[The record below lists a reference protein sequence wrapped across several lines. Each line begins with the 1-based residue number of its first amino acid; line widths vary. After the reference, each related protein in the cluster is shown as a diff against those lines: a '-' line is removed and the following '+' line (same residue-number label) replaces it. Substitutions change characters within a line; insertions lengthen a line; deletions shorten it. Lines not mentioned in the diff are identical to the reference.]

1 MMEPDLENIEQT
13 ETPLLIPPE
22 SLHLE
27 PMDEDTDVD
36 MPELVDESD
45 DEESEKP
52 RHCKRPAKSDL
63 EEEEVEARVHSR
75 IDRIDKVGPPWF
87 DDRDGDELDEELV
100 RQAIEESLCR
110 LWCSGG
116 SSRD

>member
-52 RHCKRPAKSDL
+52 RQCKRPAETDL
-63 EEEEVEARVHSR
+63 EAEEEEAQPRAH
-75 IDRIDKVGPPWF
+75 
-87 DDRDGDELDEELV
+87 V
-100 RQAIEESLCR
+100 R
-110 LWCSGG
+110 
-116 SSRD
+116 